1 MSFDLIKNEMADK
14 NGPHLGD
21 VLWWS
26 LSDARIDRSS
36 LEVLWAGTGLD
47 AELLPDAPTAEK
59 ALKLAVREAQVGNQD
74 RLIRLGKET
83 GDEIVYSVVHEKRSA
98 DGSLDYSTEAR
109 MTLDRQREVFGS
121 DHPTHD
127 LVASV
132 EARFKMYRT
141 THHPDDVRRTIVKTL
156 NSLAAVT
163 LRENGGIYW
172 VPAPFAETTRR
183 LQTAIEKIGAS
194 RVYLLPL
201 HKSADAEKT
210 LGEIAKGSIEV
221 ELAAL
226 QTEIAAF
233 VQAPPE
239 RGSTLIR
246 RFDAF
251 EALRGKAKLY
261 RDVLA
266 IEVQGLDQ
274 QLDTLSATVEQMLDQ
289 KNQQAQQAA

>member
-1 MSFDLIKNEMADK
+1 MSYELIRNELATK
-14 NGPHLGD
+14 NGAHLGD

-26 LSDARIDRSS
+26 LSDARIDRIS
-36 LEVLWAGTGLD
+36 LEALWAGAGLD

-59 ALKLAVREAQVGNQD
+59 ALRLAVREAQVGNQD

-83 GDEIVYSVVHEKRSA
+83 AEELVYAVVHEQRSG
-98 DGSLDYSTEAR
+98 DGALDYTTEAR
-109 MTLDRQREVFGS
+109 MTLDRRRDVFVA

-132 EARFKMYRT
+132 EARFKTYRT
-141 THHPDDVRRTIVKTL
+141 THHPDDVRRTVVKTL
-156 NSLAAVT
+156 NNLAAVT

-172 VPAPFAETTRR
+172 VPAPFAEKTRR
-183 LQTAIEKIGAS
+183 LQAAIEKIGAS

-210 LGEIAKGSIEV
+210 LGEIAKGSIET

-226 QTEIAAF
+226 QTEIASF
-233 VQAPPE
+233 IGAPPE
-239 RGSTLIR
+239 RASTLVR

-251 EALRGKAKLY
+251 EALRGKARLY
-261 RDVLA
+261 REVLA
-266 IEVQGLDQ
+266 VEVQGLDD
-274 QLDTLSATVEQMLDQ
+274 QLDKLSGAVEDLLQQ
-289 KNQQAQQAA
+289 KNQEAA